1 MQSNYFV
8 EHLFVAAFNKH
19 SARSL
24 IIYGAFTEVKK
35 VETMKSRGPNLKT
48 QQIIS
53 HLSIS

>member
-35 VETMKSRGPNLKT
+35 VDTMKSRGPNLKT
-48 QQIIS
+48 QQIMS